1 MGTRVRTG
9 LLVAALLFSVVAFA
23 DGPPAHGSP
32 DRAHAGRKAGGP
44 TTTKDSNACALLAG
58 EDVEAVLGEPVKE
71 RRSSAQPHD
80 GLLTS
85 QCVFIMATPARS
97 VSVAVAG
104 PDTGR
109 PSALNPRAY
118 WQRQFHPS
126 GRAIAERGEAASEA
140 ELHQGRVIDGL
151 GEEAYWVGTPIAGA
165 VYVLVGDRFLR
176 VSVGGVKAESA
187 RIEKSTA
194 LARAILERL

>member
-1 MGTRVRTG
+1 MSDGVRTG
-9 LLVAALLFSVVAFA
+9 LLFAALLFSVVVFA
-23 DGPPAHGSP
+23 DGPPAHDSP
-32 DRAHAGRKAGGP
+32 HRAHGREGGGL
-44 TTTKDSNACALLAG
+44 TTKGHDVCALLAG
-58 EDVEAVLGEPVKE
+58 EEVEAVLGEPVKE

-97 VSVAVAG
+97 VSVAVAA
-104 PDTGR
+104 PDAAR
-109 PSALNPRAY
+109 PSGLNPREY
-118 WQRQFHPS
+118 WRRQFHPS
-126 GRAIAERGEAASEA
+126 SRADADRREA
-140 ELHQGRVIDGL
+140 ESERESHQGRAIDGL

-165 VYVLVGDRFLR
+165 VYVLAGDLFLR
-176 VSVGGVKAESA
+176 VSVGGMKTESA